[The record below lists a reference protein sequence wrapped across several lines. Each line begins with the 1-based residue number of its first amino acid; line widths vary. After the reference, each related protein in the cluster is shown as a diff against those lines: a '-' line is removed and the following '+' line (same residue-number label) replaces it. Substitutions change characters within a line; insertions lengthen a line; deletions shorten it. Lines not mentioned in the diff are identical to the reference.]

1 MNSFQCATGEP
12 AQPDAQPSP
21 DAVDRAA
28 FTEKGTPRFTRT
40 VLALFAGGFATFAL
54 LYCVQPL
61 MPMLSQAFAINA
73 AQSSLVLSSSTITL
87 AIGLLITGPISDA
100 VGRKPVMVTALL
112 AAALFTLLSAVM
124 PGWHG
129 VLLMRALVGLALSGL
144 AAVAMTYLSEE
155 IDPRHLGLAM
165 GLYIGGN
172 AIGGMSGRLI
182 SGVLVDFLPWQSV
195 LAVMGGLALLAALL
209 FWRFLPESRHFRP
222 RPLRPRGLVQG
233 YAMHFSDAGLPW
245 LFLQAF
251 LLMGS
256 FVTLFNY
263 IGYRLIAAPF
273 ELSQTLVGLLAV
285 VYLSGI
291 YSSAQ
296 AGALADRIGRRK
308 VLWAMIV
315 LMLGGLGLTL
325 FDVLAAI
332 LPGMLLF
339 TFGFFGAHSVASS
352 WIGRRATQARGQA
365 SSLYLFGY
373 YLGSSIA
380 GTLGGLFWHAGGWIG
395 VGLFIAALL
404 LVSLLVALHLAR
416 LPATPE
422 NHVRG

>member
-1 MNSFQCATGEP
+1 
-12 AQPDAQPSP
+12 
-21 DAVDRAA
+21 
-28 FTEKGTPRFTRT
+28 
-40 VLALFAGGFATFAL
+40 
-54 LYCVQPL
+54 
-61 MPMLSQAFAINA
+61 
-73 AQSSLVLSSSTITL
+73 
-87 AIGLLITGPISDA
+87 
-100 VGRKPVMVTALL
+100 
-112 AAALFTLLSAVM
+112 
-124 PGWHG
+124 
-129 VLLMRALVGLALSGL
+129 
-144 AAVAMTYLSEE
+144 
-155 IDPRHLGLAM
+155 
-165 GLYIGGN
+165 
-172 AIGGMSGRLI
+172 
-182 SGVLVDFLPWQSV
+182 
-195 LAVMGGLALLAALL
+195 
-209 FWRFLPESRHFRP
+209 
-222 RPLRPRGLVQG
+222 
-233 YAMHFSDAGLPW
+233 
-245 LFLQAF
+245 
-251 LLMGS
+251 MGS

-325 FDVLAAI
+325 FDVLAVI

-404 LVSLLVALHLAR
+404 LLSLLVALHLAR

-422 NHVRG
+422 NHARG